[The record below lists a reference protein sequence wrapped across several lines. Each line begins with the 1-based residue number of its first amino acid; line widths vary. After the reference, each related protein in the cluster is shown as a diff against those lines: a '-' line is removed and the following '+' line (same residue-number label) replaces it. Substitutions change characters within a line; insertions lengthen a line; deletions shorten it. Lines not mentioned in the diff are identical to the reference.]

1 MSFFV
6 SCTDHDPHS
15 NDFDGYQDFSYEGPS
30 DDVSNSEP
38 SDDGS
43 GSELSDH
50 TSNSGINNPALM
62 ETYVEAYK
70 YAEGGNW

>member
-15 NDFDGYQDFSYEGPS
+15 NEFDGYQDFSYEGPS
-30 DDVSNSEP
+30 DDV
-38 SDDGS
+38 S

-70 YAEGGNW
+70 YAEGGN